1 MGVKGLRN
9 YNPSIKYTAVLS
21 ANLCH
26 IIQNHRM
33 LQYLPSVYFHQK
45 ETKPVRKISSRLSL
59 FIFDILGERKTSLF
73 KSVESSNWDID
84 QMGVL
89 ESTKIQQNNLCNMNK
104 KWWAM
109 K

>member
-1 MGVKGLRN
+1 MR
-9 YNPSIKYTAVLS
+9 
-21 ANLCH
+21 
-26 IIQNHRM
+26 
-33 LQYLPSVYFHQK
+33 QYLPPVYFHQK

-59 FIFDILGERKTSLF
+59 FVFDILGKRKTSLF
-73 KSVESSNWDID
+73 KSVEPSNWDID

-89 ESTKIQQNNLCNMNK
+89 ESKKIQQNNLCSINK